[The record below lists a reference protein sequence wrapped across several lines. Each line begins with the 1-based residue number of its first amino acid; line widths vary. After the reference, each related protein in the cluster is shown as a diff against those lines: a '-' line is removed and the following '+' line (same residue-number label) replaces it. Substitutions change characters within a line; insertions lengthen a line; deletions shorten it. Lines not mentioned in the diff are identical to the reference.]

1 MSDLAQDEKWHDD
14 AMEFLADFSQRLQ
27 HAPTEVNR

>member
-14 AMEFLADFSQRLQ
+14 ALEFLAAFSQRLQ
-27 HAPTEVNR
+27 HDPAEVNR